1 MIALKNVLRW
11 ICSLMHAKL
20 LVALMGA
27 ACAGGGR
34 HLPPAFKISCVLP
47 MLILIALHG
56 AAKAAHDSKFYF
68 LNCFLSS
75 CCLFGHL
82 RDHFWQRGLCCCFRA
97 WGCVRCRVFS
107 SLSPALKQDGRC
119 RAKGSQC
126 APEGFN
132 QLTSQHGNQ
141 TCLWIPWEPP
151 SLLTVLSGPQF
162 CMAWIVTGT
171 QSREAPRA
179 AGLQAVATSSGWLI
193 WSGSH
198 QTGHVISQTC
208 IIIIS
213 NNGVYSC

>member
-1 MIALKNVLRW
+1 MP
-11 ICSLMHAKL
+11 
-20 LVALMGA
+20 GE
-27 ACAGGGR
+27 GDTF
-34 HLPPAFKISCVLP
+34 PPPSR
-47 MLILIALHG
+47 LIA
-56 AAKAAHDSKFYF
+56 F
-68 LNCFLSS
+68 CQ
-75 CCLFGHL
+75 CL
-82 RDHFWQRGLCCCFRA
+82 
-97 WGCVRCRVFS
+97 
-107 SLSPALKQDGRC
+107 SLSLCVGRRKLRTTPSFIFLIVFYLPVVFLVTFVTISGSAGCAAVSGPGVCLVPCFQLAVSCPVKQGDRC

-179 AGLQAVATSSGWLI
+179 AGLQVVATSSGWLI

>member
-1 MIALKNVLRW
+1 MMR
-11 ICSLMHAKL
+11 AKL

-34 HLPPAFKISCVLP
+34 HLPPAFKINCVLP
-47 MLILIALHG
+47 MLILIALRG

-68 LNCFLSS
+68 LNFFYLPVVFLVTFVSIS
-75 CCLFGHL
+75 GS
-82 RDHFWQRGLCCCFRA
+82 A
-97 WGCVRCRVFS
+97 GCAAVSGAGGVRCCVFS
-107 SLSPALKQDGRC
+107 SLSPALKQGDRC

-126 APEGFN
+126 APEVFN
-132 QLTSQHGNQ
+132 QLMSQHGNQ

-151 SLLTVLSGPQF
+151 SLLTVLSGPHF

-198 QTGHVISQTC
+198 QTGNVISQTC